1 MKNTK
6 IHPRL
11 LLTVFALL
19 LALPTLFAQRLAYES
34 MREVVLSDGMNVTLF
49 KSRDGNKWRYLPPSR
64 TIRLGER
71 DNGTP
76 EFLYTKFTTED
87 RVEQGGIQ
95 GALLHCLLEW
105 GLTEE
110 QREEL
115 DEKVAQEFR
124 GGKVLG
130 PVDLEPAQQESFR
143 IVSAVLND
151 DELTTTFV
159 TSGMAP
165 PMPGGKAAVAARL
178 DKYGAQLLEHSLTKS
193 RSISD
198 ISVVLDYEYTV
209 MVKAAKGYLKY
220 DLDITHEQGDGMAYD
235 LIRKELDKEPE
246 LYNAALAEY
255 EKNKGKMT
263 DECGVGDGMAN
274 VLMGLQAI
282 DMVAGNTTGSGDTG
296 SPWEYGVSESML
308 RKMYDHFESEE
319 RIILKWEENIDD
331 ERLTVMR
338 EAFFNYFL
346 NAFTEPAYPELTS
359 LSGVDSGVDLMDE
372 EIKASAQGGYKL
384 KSCTKMEASRTID
397 KTIRLDH
404 IILPIKRKHQMV
416 ANLASTYDRVKNNPK
431 CVGSVN
437 LNDKFFQHRDI
448 NFIVDVEAMD
458 IFDEEINYVS
468 VNVRKRRSGGQ
479 DFEDAVTISPA
490 VMKDKGRL
498 ATITYAR
505 GEDRNADL
513 YDYKAQWSLRGGEVY
528 PDNPQ
533 WTKGDWQAVT
543 LKAPIRPR
551 TVEFEGDLEELREAG
566 VTRATLQLRYLKYGR
581 ETETNIP
588 LTVSKNEPLV
598 EQRIYTDRDQR
609 GYAYRFILNH
619 KEEGKL
625 ATPWEAK
632 INDDYVYASLPEE
645 LRAKDRAWLKVAKDA
660 AGILLQPGPDG
671 TIKPGQ
677 GILDKF
683 KDLLEL
689 IPE

>member
-1 MKNTK
+1 MNNPIKFSY
-6 IHPRL
+6 RL
-11 LLTVFALL
+11 AL
-19 LALPTLFAQRLAYES
+19 LALAVFLAVPGLFAQRLSYES
-34 MREVVLSDGMNVTLF
+34 MREVVLSDGMTVTIY
-49 KSRDGNKWRYLPPSR
+49 KSRDGNKWRFVPPSE
-64 TIRLGER
+64 TIRLGETA
-71 DNGTP
+71 DGTP

-105 GLTEE
+105 GMTES

-115 DEKVAQEFR
+115 DEKVAEMT

-130 PVDLEPAQQESFR
+130 PVDLEPAQDKSFS

-151 DELTTTFV
+151 KQLTTTFV
-159 TSGMAP
+159 TSGVAP
-165 PMPGGKAAVAARL
+165 PAGGKAAVAARL

-235 LIRKELDKEPE
+235 LIKKELDKEPE
-246 LYNAALAEY
+246 LYNKALKEY

-274 VLMGLQAI
+274 VLVGLQAI
-282 DMVAGNTTGSGDTG
+282 DNVAGNTTGSGDTG
-296 SPWEYGVSESML
+296 SPWEYGVSESLL
-308 RKMYDHFESEE
+308 RKMYDHFESTE
-319 RIILKWEENIDD
+319 RIILKWEENVVD
-331 ERLTVMR
+331 ERLAVMR

-346 NAFTEPAYPELTS
+346 NAFTEPAYPELSS
-359 LSGVDSGVDLMDE
+359 LSGIDNGLDLNDE
-372 EIKASAQGGYKL
+372 EIKKSAQGGYKM
-384 KSCTKMEASRTID
+384 KSCTKMEASRVIN

-404 IILPIKRKHQMV
+404 IILPIKRKYQMV

-437 LNDKFFQHRDI
+437 LNDKFFLHRDI

-458 IFDEEINYVS
+458 IFDKEINYVS
-468 VNVRKRRSGGQ
+468 VNVRKRRNGGE
-479 DFEDAVTISPA
+479 DFSDAVTISPT

-505 GEDRNADL
+505 GEDRNADM

-528 PDNPQ
+528 PENPQ

-543 LKAPIRPR
+543 LQAPVRPR
-551 TVEFEGDLEELREAG
+551 DIEFEGDITELKEAG
-566 VTRATLQLRYLKYGR
+566 VTRATLQLRYLKYGQ
-581 ETETNIP
+581 T
-588 LTVSKNEPLV
+588 
-598 EQRIYTDRDQR
+598 
-609 GYAYRFILNH
+609 GYAYRFIINH
-619 KEEGKL
+619 KEQGKL
-625 ATPWEAK
+625 ATNWEAK
-632 INDDYVYASLPEE
+632 INDDYVYASVPEE
-645 LRAKDRAWLKVAKDA
+645 LREKDMAWLKAAKDA
-660 AGILLQPGPDG
+660 ANILLQPGPDG

-677 GILDKF
+677 GILGKF
-683 KDLLEL
+683 KDILNL
-689 IPE
+689 IGE